1 MPVPH
6 VSSRPEVLDGQP
18 CFEGT
23 STPIDILFVNLAA
36 GERLD
41 VVLEHFPTIRREMAV
56 AVLRESLQLLRQQ
69 AMIDA
74 GLSPELQERAGA
86 LMHPANWEVRGTP
99 LRSLYAAGATAG
111 SIS

>member
-6 VSSRPEVLDGQP
+6 VSVRPEDGQP

-23 STPIDILFVNLAA
+23 STPIDVLFVNLAA

-41 VVLEHFPTIRREMAV
+41 VILEHFPTIRRETAV
-56 AVLRESLQLLRQQ
+56 AVLRESLQRLRRQ

-86 LMHPANWEVRGTP
+86 VMHPANWDALQVDESREYY
-99 LRSLYAAGATAG
+99 RRR
-111 SIS
+111 